1 MTSPTVGVGIISFDI
16 QSAPDNGSLIVSD
29 KGGVCIVK
37 EFRLP
42 ARVILRVIV
51 KHQLMWI
58 SVPMLSYKQVY
69 LWDRRKLIELNSL

>member
-1 MTSPTVGVGIISFDI
+1 MTSTTVRVGIISFDI
-16 QSAPDNGSLIVSD
+16 QSAPDDGSLIVSD
-29 KGGVCIVK
+29 KRGVCIIE

-69 LWDRRKLIELNSL
+69 LWDRKK